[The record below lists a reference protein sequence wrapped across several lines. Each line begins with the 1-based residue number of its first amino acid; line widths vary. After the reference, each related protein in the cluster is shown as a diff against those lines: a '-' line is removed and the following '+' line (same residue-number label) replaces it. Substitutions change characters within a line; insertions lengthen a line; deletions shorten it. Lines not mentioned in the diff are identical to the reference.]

1 MVTDALKAGHQTPA
15 GKTRSGVK
23 ICPAAHC
30 GEDEGVRG
38 DRREMLDWG
47 AHGFASLHIQQ
58 GPGGPLALLCF
69 HSQSSSENVS
79 LASRVSKR
87 TTMLEGGGQ
96 DPHLFLVFFFQVH
109 AQRWCLIASAAPL
122 RVPSVC
128 LLEKTGHS
136 VHAEGRHWISS
147 WLKMRNRGSHLH
159 ASCSNRRTSSIKQQA
174 VSHTLWEGRGKE
186 QGFLIHGSVTTQ
198 LRSAGN

>member
-1 MVTDALKAGHQTPA
+1 MVFDCQCCTSEGPQRVPF
-15 GKTRSGVK
+15 
-23 ICPAAHC
+23 
-30 GEDEGVRG
+30 GED
-38 DRREMLDWG
+38 
-47 AHGFASLHIQQ
+47 
-58 GPGGPLALLCF
+58 
-69 HSQSSSENVS
+69 
-79 LASRVSKR
+79 
-87 TTMLEGGGQ
+87 
-96 DPHLFLVFFFQVH
+96 
-109 AQRWCLIASAAPL
+109 
-122 RVPSVC
+122 
-128 LLEKTGHS
+128 S